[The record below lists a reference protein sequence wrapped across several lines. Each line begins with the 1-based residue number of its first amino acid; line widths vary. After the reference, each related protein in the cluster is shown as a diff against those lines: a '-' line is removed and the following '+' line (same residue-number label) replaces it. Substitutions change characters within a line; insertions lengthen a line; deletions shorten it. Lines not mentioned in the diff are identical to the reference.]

1 MVGGARPPG
10 QGEGRLTERDAEA
23 NNGQKKGILRYE
35 QRTDT
40 RGDARLGC
48 PGSGGLAGLLGGR
61 RLVTPLKESRG
72 ADPQQTQ
79 QQTRLASHESETRP
93 ADDGPA
99 AGAQE
104 DRSPEDLAGDTQTR
118 RLAVENVLQ
127 VGGFGCVSCQAVV
140 EGILQEADGV
150 EKATYEP
157 RTDTY
162 LVRIN
167 DDFRMGEV
175 AGRVRSISK
184 EYNRRLGLPD
194 SPAWVLKE
202 A

>member
-1 MVGGARPPG
+1 MNKGLILAATLVLVVLATVGWQASS
-10 QGEGRLTERDAEA
+10 
-23 NNGQKKGILRYE
+23 
-35 QRTDT
+35 
-40 RGDARLGC
+40 GDGDLS
-48 PGSGGLAGLLGGR
+48 P
-61 RLVTPLKESRG
+61 PLKK
-72 ADPQQTQ
+72 AAAQTQ

-99 AGAQE
+99 AG
-104 DRSPEDLAGDTQTR
+104 TQTR

-140 EGILQEADGV
+140 ERILQEADGV

-157 RTDTY
+157 RSDTY